1 MPEIADPPVVRCYS
15 LHPGS
20 RIEQS
25 QSLDPDLS
33 PPHARRA
40 PAPGRASSGR
50 FAKGHSGNPAGR
62 PRGIPN
68 PKRRL
73 LTAWAW
79 RKNPQAASALLDRK
93 PHLLRALLAQVL
105 PPASAWHDPAERLG
119 ISLSSL
125 NDAADFKQALL
136 AVWAAVA
143 AGEIGPSEAGR
154 LARRVRTRM
163 RGVRRLARL
172 QRRLARLLPPP
183 QPSPQAG
190 EGVRAGAENG

>member
-1 MPEIADPPVVRCYS
+1 MPEIAEPPAVRCYL
-15 LHPGS
+15 LHSGS

-25 QSLDPDLS
+25 QLLDPDLS
-33 PPHARRA
+33 PPHARGA
-40 PAPGRASSGR
+40 PARVPKGRDPSGR

-73 LTAWAW
+73 LTARAW

-105 PPASAWHDPAERLG
+105 PPASAWHDAERLG

-125 NDAADFKQALL
+125 NDAADFQQALQT
-136 AVWAAVA
+136 VWAAA
-143 AGEIGPSEAGR
+143 SQGKIGPFEAGGI
-154 LARRVRTRM
+154 ARRMRTRL
-163 RGVRRLARL
+163 RAVRRLARL
-172 QRRLARLLPPP
+172 RRRLARLARRIAQKTDPVRPPL
-183 QPSPQAG
+183 G
-190 EGVRAGAENG
+190 

>member
-1 MPEIADPPVVRCYS
+1 MPGLLADPPAPTCYH
-15 LHPGS
+15 LFPGAGIQENQPLAPDPFSS
-20 RIEQS
+20 RAR
-25 QSLDPDLS
+25 DA
-33 PPHARRA
+33 HARDQ
-40 PAPGRASSGR
+40 SGR
-50 FAKGHSGNPAGR
+50 FVNGHSGNPAGR